1 MGILVKKLI
10 DGKKQGSKM
19 ALHEAVSNQ
28 RHPAIHTFQT
38 VFFFFSNCFFGGGVA
53 GEAFSTSSKE
63 IRGRK
68 FLDYYKRNFTVAL

>member
-1 MGILVKKLI
+1 
-10 DGKKQGSKM
+10 M

-28 RHPAIHTFQT
+28 HHPAIHTFQT
-38 VFFFFSNCFFGGGVA
+38 VFFWGGVA